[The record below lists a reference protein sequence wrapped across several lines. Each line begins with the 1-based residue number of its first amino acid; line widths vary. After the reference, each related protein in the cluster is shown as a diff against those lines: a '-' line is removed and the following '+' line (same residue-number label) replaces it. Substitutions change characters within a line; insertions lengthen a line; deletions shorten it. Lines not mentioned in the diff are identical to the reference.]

1 VGYRNSWPSSDLRFT
16 GGSHP
21 KTIWNLLQ
29 VAIPS
34 ASSYHGVSLEVNFLV
49 SAAFTPQHIGCV
61 TLLVKNYDEAKAW
74 YCDALN
80 FVLIQDEPL
89 SGDKRWV
96 LIAPSKSAETRLLLA
111 LAATPE
117 QAKSVGDQ
125 AGGRVFLF
133 LHTRDLWAT
142 FRHMQAKGVRFL
154 EQPRT
159 EPYGTVVVFED
170 LYGNRWDL
178 LQLTSAEA
186 PAGRRL

>member
-1 VGYRNSWPSSDLRFT
+1 MYVPS
-16 GGSHP
+16 
-21 KTIWNLLQ
+21 KTSPAGTTENYPVRQIWNLLQ
-29 VAIPS
+29 VVIPS

-61 TLLVKNYDEAKAW
+61 TLLVKDYDEAKAW

-89 SGDKRWV
+89 PGDKRWV
-96 LIAPSKSAETRLLLA
+96 LIAPSESAETRLLLA
-111 LAATPE
+111 LAATPA

-125 AGGRVFLF
+125 TGGRVFLF
-133 LHTRDLWAT
+133 LHTRDFWAT

-159 EPYGTVVVFED
+159 EPYGTIVVFED

-186 PAGRRL
+186 PAGGAL